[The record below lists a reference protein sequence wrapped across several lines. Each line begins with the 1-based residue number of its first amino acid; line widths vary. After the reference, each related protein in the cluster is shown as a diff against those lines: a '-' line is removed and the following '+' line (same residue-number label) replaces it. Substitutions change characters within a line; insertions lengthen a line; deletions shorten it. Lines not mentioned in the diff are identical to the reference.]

1 MSLADQY
8 HEMDIVSKLRSEQE
22 QRNRD
27 RHLDDIREILKTPQG
42 RRLLWNILSS
52 CAVMSASM
60 SLEPLNMAYRE
71 GQRSIGLT
79 MMQDIME
86 AQPEAY
92 DRMRRENYS
101 NAKADEAAINNR
113 LKREG
118 LL

>member
-1 MSLADQY
+1 MSLADQLQ
-8 HEMDIVSKLRSEQE
+8 ELDIESRLRLEQD

-27 RHLDDIREILKTPQG
+27 RHLEDIRETLKTPQG
-42 RRLLWNILSS
+42 RRLLWEILST
-52 CAVMSASM
+52 CGVMSASM
-60 SLEPLNMAYRE
+60 SMEPLNMAYRE

-79 MMQDIME
+79 LMQDIME

-92 DRMRRENYS
+92 DRMRREHYS
-101 NAKADEAAINNR
+101 NAKADEATINNR